1 MADRLTLRA
10 PTPAEYAAYRILVR
24 DSYRDDL
31 VTNGGHDPDEAAD
44 KAARDT
50 ESLLPQDGAPDEQ
63 VVRIAELDGHHA
75 GYLWVGRGQIP
86 DIAWIQD
93 VVVEEDLRG
102 QGLGRELMR
111 AAEQIAADLG
121 YRRIGLNVMGG
132 NAVAIGLY
140 ASLGYTVLH
149 QQMAKNLSAPG
160 EG

>member
-1 MADRLTLRA
+1 MTDRLTLRA
-10 PTPAEYAAYRILVR
+10 PTADEYAAYRILVR

-31 VTNGGHDPDEAAD
+31 AINGGHDPEEAAE

-50 ESLLPQDGAPDEQ
+50 EHLLPEDGAPDDQ
-63 VVRIAELDGHHA
+63 VIRIAELDGRLA
-75 GYLWVGRGQIP
+75 GYLWVGRGQIA

-93 VVVEEDLRG
+93 VVVVEDLRG

-132 NAVAIGLY
+132 NTVAIGLY
-140 ASLGYTVLH
+140 QSLGYVVMH
-149 QQMAKNLSAPG
+149 QQMSKDLAG
-160 EG
+160 